1 MEVLCQDC
9 DQPAKMSLC
18 RVMSKTKGTFKCHMC
33 HATRT
38 TMYRRLGAG
47 WGKDLKCIPRP
58 VRAEFFQFARG
69 TSSVDAIV
77 ESMALML

>member
-1 MEVLCQDC
+1 MCQDC

-18 RVMSKTKGTFKCHMC
+18 RVMSRTKGTFKCHMC

-47 WGKDLKCIPRP
+47 WGKHLKCIPRS
-58 VRAEFFQFARG
+58 VRAEFFQFAKGDLERG
-69 TSSVDAIV
+69 CHCRVYGV
-77 ESMALML
+77 HVRK